1 MQSQESSSMLS
12 DEKMQSWKDD
22 MQTAVNDLSLMALQG
37 IDNPA
42 VLDQAERCLYY
53 ALAELY
59 RKHKVGEM
67 STDECKRLKQEAVRQ
82 YEKDRSDIAWYLKL
96 IQTHAKMWNRIE
108 HAGAVYAQS
117 ENRTPEADAFFEAVY
132 GCRPKERGEQHD
144 RTETE

>member
-12 DEKMQSWKDD
+12 GEKMQSWKDN

-59 RKHKVGEM
+59 RKHKVGEL
-67 STDECKRLKQEAVRQ
+67 STGECKRLKQEAVRQ
-82 YEKDRSDIAWYLKL
+82 YEKDRSGAAWHTKMIQSQSKL
-96 IQTHAKMWNRIE
+96 WARIE
-108 HAGAVYAQS
+108 HAGTVYAQS

-132 GCRPKERGEQHD
+132 GCRPKERNEHD